1 ELPKP
6 GHYAVGHVF
15 MPRDPQLQAHIEGI
29 IAEVAHLEGQPLLG
43 FRDVPVDNSS
53 LSKAPDIAASE
64 PVQRQVFLG
73 RGAEIE
79 SDDDYERRLYI
90 LRKVISG
97 RIHEETKGVDNGF
110 YVVSMSSRTI
120 VYKGMFLAYQ
130 VGAYY
135 KDLTDPRFETA
146 LILVHQRFSTNTFPS
161 WKLAHPYR
169 MVAHNGEINTL
180 RGNVNWMAARQ
191 ASVDSELFGNDI
203 SKLWPISYEG
213 QSDTACFDNALEF
226 LTQGGYS
233 LAHAM

>member
-1 ELPKP
+1 
-6 GHYAVGHVF
+6 
-15 MPRDPQLQAHIEGI
+15 MPRDPELQAHIEGI
-29 IAEVAHLEGQPLLG
+29 IAEVAQLEGQPLLG
-43 FRDVPVDNSS
+43 FCDVPVDNSS

-120 VYKGMFLAYQ
+120 VYKSMFLAYQ

-169 MVAHNGEINTL
+169 MV
-180 RGNVNWMAARQ
+180 
-191 ASVDSELFGNDI
+191 
-203 SKLWPISYEG
+203 
-213 QSDTACFDNALEF
+213 
-226 LTQGGYS
+226 
-233 LAHAM
+233 

>member
-1 ELPKP
+1 
-6 GHYAVGHVF
+6 
-15 MPRDPQLQAHIEGI
+15 
-29 IAEVAHLEGQPLLG
+29 
-43 FRDVPVDNSS
+43 
-53 LSKAPDIAASE
+53 
-64 PVQRQVFLG
+64 
-73 RGAEIE
+73 GAEIE

-233 LAHAM
+233 LA

>member
-1 ELPKP
+1 
-6 GHYAVGHVF
+6 
-15 MPRDPQLQAHIEGI
+15 
-29 IAEVAHLEGQPLLG
+29 
-43 FRDVPVDNSS
+43 
-53 LSKAPDIAASE
+53 
-64 PVQRQVFLG
+64 
-73 RGAEIE
+73 
-79 SDDDYERRLYI
+79 DYERRLYI

-191 ASVDSELFGNDI
+191 ASV
-203 SKLWPISYEG
+203 
-213 QSDTACFDNALEF
+213 
-226 LTQGGYS
+226 
-233 LAHAM
+233 

>member
-1 ELPKP
+1 GDGAGVLVQLPDRFFREEMASQGVELPKL

-15 MPRDPQLQAHIEGI
+15 MPRDPELQAHIEGI
-29 IAEVAHLEGQPLLG
+29 IAEVAQLEGQPLLG

-110 YVVSMSSRTI
+110 YVVSMSSRT
-120 VYKGMFLAYQ
+120 
-130 VGAYY
+130 
-135 KDLTDPRFETA
+135 
-146 LILVHQRFSTNTFPS
+146 
-161 WKLAHPYR
+161 
-169 MVAHNGEINTL
+169 
-180 RGNVNWMAARQ
+180 
-191 ASVDSELFGNDI
+191 
-203 SKLWPISYEG
+203 
-213 QSDTACFDNALEF
+213 
-226 LTQGGYS
+226 
-233 LAHAM
+233 